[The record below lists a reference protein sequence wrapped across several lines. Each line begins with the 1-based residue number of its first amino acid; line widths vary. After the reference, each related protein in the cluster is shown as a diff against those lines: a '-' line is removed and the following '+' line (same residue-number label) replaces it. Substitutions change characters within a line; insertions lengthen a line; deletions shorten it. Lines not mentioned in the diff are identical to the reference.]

1 MESIEQLL
9 YDEGYECLNY
19 GNYKLFIKECGR
31 YTVTIKHDF
40 VSKVLTISVIDIE
53 KNLKA
58 DFMQSTDIIKLLIS
72 SLVKCDVNLNSFK
85 ERIKCFKSSL

>member
-9 YDEGYECLNY
+9 YNEGYECLNY
-19 GNYKLFIKECGR
+19 KNYKLFIKEYGH

-40 VSKVLTISVIDIE
+40 VSKVLTVSVIDIE

-58 DFMQSTDIIKLLIS
+58 DFMQSTDIIELLIIDPCMWLFDIIH
-72 SLVKCDVNLNSFK
+72 SLRNDLVQG
-85 ERIKCFKSSL
+85 E

>member
-1 MESIEQLL
+1 MDSIEQLL

-58 DFMQSTDIIKLLIS
+58 DFMQSTDIIKLLIIDPCMWLFDIIH
-72 SLVKCDVNLNSFK
+72 SLRNDLVRGV
-85 ERIKCFKSSL
+85 

>member
-58 DFMQSTDIIKLLIS
+58 DFMQSTDIIKLLIIDPCMWLFDIIH
-72 SLVKCDVNLNSFK
+72 SLRNDLVRGV
-85 ERIKCFKSSL
+85 